1 RRVARRRGDRE
12 QHARPRGGRAEE
24 RQSRDGPVGP
34 GTVRLPQG
42 VERPRRAGP
51 GEPERRPGHRQPRHQ
66 AGAVPRPDGR
76 DHAGHPDRGRLH
88 HQSRGGEAPQG
99 CRLQGQAVGRDFR
112 QRQEVPRQVRPG
124 TQPVKKETIVLG
136 SVAAVCVSLL
146 VAALIVRSGGHADGS
161 SQAGVAPAAEE
172 GAVPAAATGETA
184 GGATPPPGEAAT
196 PPPEP
201 EESAA
206 PSFTSEQNRREVT
219 LFFQET
225 ASESLGPERRKIFL
239 TSSVADQA
247 KQIVVE
253 LITGPLEKQLLPTL

>member
-1 RRVARRRGDRE
+1 
-12 QHARPRGGRAEE
+12 
-24 RQSRDGPVGP
+24 
-34 GTVRLPQG
+34 
-42 VERPRRAGP
+42 
-51 GEPERRPGHRQPRHQ
+51 
-66 AGAVPRPDGR
+66 
-76 DHAGHPDRGRLH
+76 
-88 HQSRGGEAPQG
+88 
-99 CRLQGQAVGRDFR
+99 
-112 QRQEVPRQVRPG
+112 
-124 TQPVKKETIVLG
+124 VKKETIVLG

-172 GAVPAAATGETA
+172 GAVPAAAAGEPA

-196 PPPEP
+196 PPAQP
-201 EESAA
+201 EETEG

-225 ASESLGPERRKIFL
+225 TSESLGPERRKIFL

-253 LITGPLEKQLLPTL
+253 LITGPLEKQLLPTFPPQTRLRGLYLDRAGTAFVDLSSELVDFHPGGTNEEIATIFSLVDSLVYNLPEIKRVHILVNGEERDTLKSHLDLRRDFSKDMSIVDMDRKAAQ

>member
-1 RRVARRRGDRE
+1 M
-12 QHARPRGGRAEE
+12 
-24 RQSRDGPVGP
+24 
-34 GTVRLPQG
+34 
-42 VERPRRAGP
+42 
-51 GEPERRPGHRQPRHQ
+51 
-66 AGAVPRPDGR
+66 
-76 DHAGHPDRGRLH
+76 
-88 HQSRGGEAPQG
+88 
-99 CRLQGQAVGRDFR
+99 
-112 QRQEVPRQVRPG
+112 
-124 TQPVKKETIVLG
+124 KKETIVLG

-146 VAALIVRSGGHADGS
+146 VAALIVRLGGHADGS

-184 GGATPPPGEAAT
+184 GGATPAPGEAAT

-225 ASESLGPERRKIFL
+225 TSEYLGPEKRKIFL
-239 TSSVADQA
+239 TTSITDQA

-253 LITGPLEKQLLPTL
+253 LITGPLEKQLLPTLPPQTRLRGL